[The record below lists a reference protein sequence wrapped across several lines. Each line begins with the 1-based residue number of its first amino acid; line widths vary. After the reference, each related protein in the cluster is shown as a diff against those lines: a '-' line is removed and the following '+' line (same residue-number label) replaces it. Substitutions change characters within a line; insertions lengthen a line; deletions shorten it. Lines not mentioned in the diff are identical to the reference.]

1 MDETLFEGLGVG
13 GPMDGREIESRYP
26 GGVVFV
32 SKPTNRAWVYDF
44 YADQAKF
51 YARPVGYDALW
62 SEMTVEQRLNVV
74 RATVL
79 TGIDSTRELNLD
91 EVKDFAAAVEYEIRA
106 LPEESR
112 EVV

>member
-1 MDETLFEGLGVG
+1 MNETLYEGLGIG

-26 GGVVFV
+26 SGVIFV
-32 SKPTNRAWVYDF
+32 SKPTNRAWIYDF
-44 YADQAKF
+44 YADQGKF

-62 SEMTVEQRLNVV
+62 DEMNVEQKLNVT

-79 TGIDSTRELNLD
+79 TGMDPTRELDLEEIRD
-91 EVKDFAAAVEYEIRA
+91 YAGKAELEIRA